1 MRLVLV
7 VLFATLAGMA
17 ARAQSVNSLVDPAA
31 TQQVNQAQ
39 AQLQAVFPGSRLGS
53 LSDADLKTRLVALP
67 PIKASLTSAVAGLT
81 PRLQDIDTRLAQLG
95 PAPAP
100 GQPPE
105 PAQTTQSRQYL
116 TRAHQTVD
124 GEVKLA
130 KLLSLEVDQTTR
142 LLGEQRHE
150 NFSARLWT
158 RNRSILDPGLWGEL
172 RTSIP
177 DDAERFADVLGDEA
191 RQWTGA
197 VARSGRPA
205 LIAVFALLGLGL
217 LWPVRVALGRFG
229 VRRAMAGTATRLRRS
244 SLALWLVAV
253 ATLSPLAGGFAIR
266 AGLRVAGAATED
278 FDALIGVAIGA
289 LTFAWALDGLGRALL
304 SPKRPSWRLAPI
316 SDAAVARVAPYPALV
331 GAAAGLAA
339 LVRGLNAAVGVSLP
353 TSVASDCVSV
363 VIELVAVGAALLALA
378 RARRTQFAAPEPGE
392 TQTEP
397 RLAWVL
403 SALGAWLALGVA
415 LVAIL
420 AGYLALGSFLV
431 KETVWVAAVLAAVFL
446 AIRFTDDYFPYLLSD
461 DAAAGRAARLAIGF
475 SKSAMDQIGVLASG
489 ICRVIFLALSLAA
502 ILAPFGAGLGDFA
515 PHLSGAQFNLKIGQT
530 TVSPAAILGS
540 AGLFLAGLLVT
551 RWVRG
556 WLESRY
562 LPKTGMD
569 IGVRNSMAVATSYV
583 GVVVALVLAFAD
595 LGLSFSQIA
604 LFASAL
610 SVGIGF
616 GLQSVISNFV
626 SGLILL
632 AERPIRVGDW
642 IAIGDLEGDVK
653 AIHIRATEI
662 EMPDRSRLIVPNS
675 DLVSKMVRNVTQGG
689 ALGRVRIVLRVDD
702 KADPKEVRDVILARL
717 TDHDDVLAEPPPAV
731 YLTDVRDGALE
742 ITAFGYLAS
751 ARYAFR
757 VRSDLLFRIVPD
769 LRGKGIALA
778 SSATV
783 VNVGLNDP
791 PIEVDPQGGPG
802 DRSS

>member
-1 MRLVLV
+1 MRLAFLV
-7 VLFATLAGMA
+7 VIASLAAFA
-17 ARAQSVNSLVDPAA
+17 ARTQSMASLADPSP

-39 AQLQAVFPGSRLGS
+39 ARLQAVFPGARLKN
-53 LSDADLKTRLVALP
+53 LSDAELQSRLAALP
-67 PIKASLTSAVAGLT
+67 PIKASLTSVLGDLT

-95 PAPAP
+95 PAPGP

-105 PAQTTQSRQYL
+105 PAQTAQDRQTL
-116 TRAHQTVD
+116 IRAHQAVD

-130 KLLSLEVDQTTR
+130 RLLSLEVDQTTR

-158 RNRSILDPGLWGEL
+158 RSSSILDPNLWGEL
-172 RTSIP
+172 GTSIP
-177 DDAERFADVLGDEA
+177 DDIDRLSDVLGDEA

-197 VARSGRPA
+197 VARRGGPA
-205 LIAVFALLGLGL
+205 LIAIFSLFGLGL

-253 ATLSPLAGGFAIR
+253 ATLAPLAGGLAIR
-266 AGLRVAGAATED
+266 AGLRVAGASTED
-278 FDALIGVAIGA
+278 FDALIGIAIGA
-289 LTFAWALDGLGRALL
+289 LTFAWGLDGLGRALL

-316 SDAAVARVAPYPALV
+316 SDEAVARMAPYPALV
-331 GAAAGLAA
+331 GVAAGLAA
-339 LVRGLNAAVGVSLP
+339 LVRGLNAAIGASLP
-353 TSVASDCVSV
+353 TSVASDCVTV

-378 RARRTQFAAPEPGE
+378 RARRTAFSAPEAGKPE
-392 TQTEP
+392 TEP
-397 RLAWVL
+397 RLAWAL
-403 SALGAWLALGVA
+403 SALGAWLALGAA
-415 LVAIL
+415 LIAVL

-431 KETVWVAAVLAAVFL
+431 RETVWVAAVLATVFL
-446 AIRFTDDYFPYLLSD
+446 AIRFTDDYFPWLLSD
-461 DAAAGRAARLAIGF
+461 EAAAGRAARLAIGV

-489 ICRVIFLALSLAA
+489 VFRVIFLALGLAA
-502 ILAPFGAGLGDFA
+502 ILAPFGAGLGDVA
-515 PHLSGAQFNLKIGQT
+515 PHLSLAQFNLKIGQT
-530 TVSPAAILGS
+530 TISPAAILGS
-540 AGLFLAGLLVT
+540 AALFLVGLLVT
-551 RWVRG
+551 RAVRG
-556 WLESRY
+556 WLEVRY

-569 IGVRNSMAVATSYV
+569 VGVRNSVAVAISYA
-583 GVVVALVLAFAD
+583 GVVVALVLAFAA

-642 IAIGDLEGDVK
+642 IAIGEMEGDVK

-662 EMPDRSRLIVPNS
+662 EMFDRSRLIVPNS
-675 DLVSKMVRNVTQGG
+675 DLVTKTVRNVTQGG
-689 ALGRVRIVLRVDD
+689 ALGRVRIVLRIDD
-702 KADPKEVRDVILARL
+702 KADPKAVRDVILDRL
-717 TDHDDVLAEPPPAV
+717 TGHDDVLAEPPPGV

-742 ITAFGYLAS
+742 VTAIGYLAS

-757 VRSDLLFRIVPD
+757 VKSELLFRIVPD
-769 LRGKGIALA
+769 LKAKGIALA
-778 SSATV
+778 SPATV
-783 VNVGLNDP
+783 VNVALSRPSD
-791 PIEVDPQGGPG
+791 EPG
-802 DRSS
+802 ATSREP